1 MQRYRYHD
9 EGEPTPVREVKWVL
23 DFMAYWLLGKW
34 LISVQNLLP
43 PFRMITRQVPNAMS
57 VFRIPVSPVVAWLL
71 TSAILREDTPAGW
84 TWLAAAIALIIL
96 DGLDGPLARQLDAI
110 SDFGKAIDPAA
121 DKVLALSMSIGFLVL
136 TQRFQGWGMFALL
149 AFATGWAIW
158 VEFNLVKIAAGTKR
172 MVDLLNEVTVVEL
185 PGANIY
191 GKIKFSIQSVSL
203 VVAFALMIALP
214 LSAFS
219 SSLMI
224 VTMFVARWFADKSL
238 GQHRRELWVFERQA
252 DKLGIKPAEQTSAWN
267 RLLNRNNTAA

>member
-1 MQRYRYHD
+1 MQRYSYHD
-9 EGEPTPVREVKWVL
+9 DGEPTPVREVKWVL
-23 DFMAYWLLGKW
+23 DFIAYWLLGKW
-34 LISVQNLLP
+34 LNWLQNLLP
-43 PFRMITRQVPNAMS
+43 PFQFITRQVPNAMS
-57 VFRIPVSPVVAWLL
+57 IFRIPISPVVAWLL
-71 TSAILREDTPAGW
+71 TSAVLRGDTSAAW
-84 TWLAAAIALIIL
+84 TWLAAAIGLIIL

-136 TQRFQGWGMFALL
+136 TQHFQGWGMFALL
-149 AFATGWAIW
+149 AFATGWAVW
-158 VEFNLVKIAAGTKR
+158 VEFKLVKIAASTKR

-219 SSLMI
+219 STLLI

-252 DKLGIKPAEQTSAWN
+252 DKLDIMPAEQDSVWN
-267 RLLNRNNTAA
+267 RFVSRNNTAA